1 MNKIVVVS
9 GGFDPLHSGHIDSFK
24 EAAKLGDYLIVALNS
39 DQWLINKKTKYLLP
53 FEERKSII
61 ENLSMVD
68 EVISFDDDEHG
79 SCINALEKIK
89 KRFKNKEILFC
100 NGGDR
105 KKSNIPE
112 MQVKGIKFK
121 FGIGG
126 DFKKNSSSS
135 ILKKWNFAREERIWG
150 SFYNLFFDKK
160 IKIKELIIN
169 PKKGMSFQRH
179 FYRSELWFVSD
190 GSCLVR
196 HKKKGDKL
204 ETEFHLKKNDI
215 FQVQKED
222 WHQIINLSHKVCKII
237 EIQYGEQL
245 KESDIE
251 RESFYEGN

>member
-68 EVISFDDDEHG
+68 EVISFDDDEFG

-89 KRFKNKEILFC
+89 KRFKNNEIFFC

-112 MQVKGIKFK
+112 MQVQGIKFK

-126 DFKKNSSSS
+126 DFKKNS
-135 ILKKWNFAREERIWG
+135 
-150 SFYNLFFDKK
+150 
-160 IKIKELIIN
+160 
-169 PKKGMSFQRH
+169 
-179 FYRSELWFVSD
+179 
-190 GSCLVR
+190 
-196 HKKKGDKL
+196 
-204 ETEFHLKKNDI
+204 
-215 FQVQKED
+215 QVQ
-222 WHQIINLSHKVCKII
+222 
-237 EIQYGEQL
+237 
-245 KESDIE
+245 
-251 RESFYEGN
+251 F

>member
-53 FEERKSII
+53 FEERKLII

-68 EVISFDDDEHG
+68 EVISFADDEHG

-89 KRFKNKEILFC
+89 KRFKNNEILFC

-135 ILKKWNFAREERIWG
+135 ILKKWDFAREERIWG

-179 FYRSELWFVSD
+179 FYRSELWFVSE
-190 GSCLVR
+190 GSCLVK

-204 ETEFHLKKNDI
+204 EKEYHLQKNDI
-215 FQVQKED
+215 FQVQKKD
-222 WHQIINLSHKVCKII
+222 WHQIINLSNEVCKII

-245 KESDIE
+245 RESDIE